1 MGEFNFRGDMNFG
14 ACITFIMNLEHDNKE
29 FGLSDEKFFKSLMF
43 LKVQFIIRIIVKYN
57 ISILILIF

>member
-1 MGEFNFRGDMNFG
+1 MNFG

-43 LKVQFIIRIIVKYN
+43 LKIQFIFRII
-57 ISILILIF
+57 IILFQ

>member
-1 MGEFNFRGDMNFG
+1 MNFG

-43 LKVQFIIRIIVKYN
+43 LKVQFIFRIIVKYN